1 MSGLISSFM
10 AKALAFAMRGIVV
23 AVCLFNGAAQAQT
36 IIAPSIDSVT
46 SFYGSRSPTN
56 LVNGTGLTAG
66 PSGILGAADSTHGND
81 VDATMWYSNPFIVP
95 ADTSP
100 IVTFNLGGVYDL
112 QTTRLW
118 QYNEPPYAFTVYGAK
133 DIEVAVSSDNT
144 NFTVLTTIT
153 LARAGGTNGEPAQ
166 DFAAVAPGVRYVR
179 LHVLDT
185 FAGAA
190 ASGLSEVRFVG
201 AASGYGGP
209 TLYANATTVQLAND
223 VQKVS
228 FDKGPDGKFHVT
240 TSVWDGSNWRPFF
253 DAQRPLIEGSAFNL
267 EPTSYTVRTN
277 TATKKLVRFQGARTS
292 PSYSFDLMVEME
304 TGSDLARFE
313 LINHL
318 TNGLTLS
325 GQQPTVGLWMNRPSA
340 QWVMDQGGL
349 SPTRVAF
356 PPDFNIGFPAAYLYD
371 QQQEA
376 AIFFDLTPATWM
388 RANGVNRF
396 SDVQARTWGNGTQTA
411 LGLYRYHVT
420 GNFVPAGDMT
430 VVFYLYSRWRPQGPA
445 QLSDMLDRTLEQF
458 QPLHPGTSVF
468 PTNTLEGGE
477 VSWSKF
483 ADRTMADLMVQN
495 VTYGHRTNEP
505 YTDSPLPLVTL
516 PTEMIVHPS
525 FATTNAS
532 EALNAWSFATIN
544 FSLAPSILYSRLYG
558 SAEAQHFVRLK
569 KDALPRFYSSD
580 SRIIAGGTQQPAFV
594 FGLELSWQTLAYYQM
609 VHAAMDSL
617 AKEDFNPAIG
627 GRWLMG
633 LEGLMQYAR
642 QVNYVFSVFYDPF
655 TKLPVVWVPNPG
667 LGAIRE
673 PWSVGH
679 YCYVLLGAYDFTG
692 EQRYLTEAQTA
703 MDALMTTMSYTESNS
718 FYTATYSDPME
729 MPVTELMGNSYGAVA
744 AAKLHR
750 LTSDP
755 KYLTYQRDFLNVLLR
770 MTTWFEDQTDTRSR
784 DVRSLGLFYP
794 FVAAPTPTA
803 WETAEANLCLA
814 WLLKND
820 RTNSRAPLLAR
831 LSNLNRINSFYFY
844 PATFTPEIRSINPG
858 LRTDV
863 GQYFPTENM
872 YTLEFPSGSGGSP
885 NQTAIYMTGLGLWNS
900 WLYEALAAAT
910 DRSVLVLNLASLED
924 YEQSLR
930 SATREFL
937 VCNPT
942 TAIVSTTITNQ
953 ALAAGTYQ
961 VTLTDPAG
969 GVLWTTNQTHLQ
981 LLAGLPVTFN
991 SQQVSYL
998 KIENTNS
1005 ASILADIESYRA
1017 AGRKLSHAYQLL
1029 QEEARDLGIGT
1040 NVLQL
1045 QILFGSAYQ
1054 AYQSSNYPIA
1064 FAQANQIVTNLLLRP
1079 PPVISLALANTQLR
1093 APGIASF
1100 SSCFGSRSPT
1110 NLVNGSGL
1118 ALGASG
1124 ILGAADSTHGN
1135 DTEGSMWYSNP
1146 FSTPADTSPVV
1157 TFDLGGVADLLTT
1170 RIWQYNQPG
1179 GFAVYGAKNIHLSVS
1194 ANNTN
1199 YTALTMIAPRQ
1210 AGGTNGEPAQDFTTL
1225 ASGIRYVRMQITNTF
1240 GGVAASGLAE
1250 VRFITK
1256 STGVDLKLTGLQGE
1270 HYRIEYSDSLGP
1282 AVSWELLQDIPSLG
1296 SSPQV
1301 INDPRPLQAQRF
1313 YRAVEVR

>member
-1 MSGLISSFM
+1 MRGLIRSFM
-10 AKALAFAMRGIVV
+10 AKALPFTMRGMVV
-23 AVCLFNGAAQAQT
+23 AVCLYNGAAQAQT
-36 IIAPSIDSVT
+36 IISPSIDSVT

-100 IVTFNLGGVYDL
+100 IVTFNLGGAYDL

-133 DIEVAVSSDNT
+133 DIEVAVSNDNT

-153 LARAGGTNGEPAQ
+153 PARAGGASGEPSQ
-166 DFAAVAPGVRYVR
+166 DFATVATGVRYVR

-185 FAGAA
+185 FGGVA
-190 ASGLSEVRFVG
+190 ASGLSEVRFI
-201 AASGYGGP
+201 ASPPHGGL
-209 TLYANATTVQLAND
+209 TLFTNETMVEFAND
-223 VQKVS
+223 LQKVS
-228 FDKGPDGKFHVT
+228 FDKGPDGKFHIT

-253 DAQRPLIEGSAFNL
+253 DAQRPLMEGSAFNL
-267 EPTSYTVRTN
+267 EPTSYTVLTN
-277 TATKKLVRFQGARTS
+277 TATKKTVRFQGSREG
-292 PSYSFDLMVEME
+292 PSYSFDLMVEMA

-313 LINHL
+313 LISHL
-318 TNGLTLS
+318 TNGLSLS

-349 SPTRVAF
+349 SATRVAF
-356 PPDFNIGFPAAYLYD
+356 PPDFNIGFPATYLYD

-388 RANGVNRF
+388 AANGVDRF
-396 SDVQARTWGNGTQTA
+396 SDVQAKSWGNGTQTA
-411 LGLYRYHVT
+411 LGMYRYHVT
-420 GNFVPAGDMT
+420 GNSIRAGDMSL
-430 VVFYLYSRWRPQGPA
+430 VFYLYSGWRPQGLNR
-445 QLSDMLDRTLEQF
+445 LSDMLDRTLEVF
-458 QPLHPGTSVF
+458 QLLHPWTSDF

-477 VSWSKF
+477 VSWNAF
-483 ADRTMADLMVQN
+483 AGRTMADLMLEN
-495 VTYGHRTNEP
+495 VTCGHFTNAP
-505 YTDSPLPLVTL
+505 YLDSPLPLVSL
-516 PTEMIVHPS
+516 PETVIVHPS
-525 FATTNAS
+525 FALSNPS
-532 EALNAWSFATIN
+532 DPIIDWSFATIN
-544 FSLAPSILYSRLYG
+544 FSLAPSILYTRLYG

-569 KDALPRFYSSD
+569 KDALPRFYNSD
-580 SRIIAGGTQQPAFV
+580 SQIIAGGTQQPSHV
-594 FGLELSWQTLAYYQM
+594 IGLEHSWQTMAYYQM
-609 VHAAMDSL
+609 VLASMDSL

-633 LEGLMQYAR
+633 LKGLMQYAR
-642 QVNYVFSVFYDPF
+642 QVNYVFSIFYDPF
-655 TKLPVVWVPNPG
+655 TKLPVVWVPSPG
-667 LGAIRE
+667 LGDIRE

-679 YCYVLLGAYDFTG
+679 YCYVLLGAYDLTG
-692 EQRYLTEAQTA
+692 EQKYLTEAQTA

-750 LTSDP
+750 LTNDP

-770 MTTWFEDQTDTRSR
+770 MTTWFEDQTDARSR

-814 WLLKND
+814 WLLKHD

-844 PATFTPEIRSINPG
+844 PATFTPAIRSINPG

-872 YTLEFPSGSGGSP
+872 YTLEFPGGSGGSP
-885 NQTAIYMTGLGLWNS
+885 NQTAMYMCGLGLWNN

-910 DRSVLVLNLASLED
+910 NRQILVLNLASLED
-924 YEQSLR
+924 YEQSIR
-930 SATREFL
+930 SAAREFL

-942 TAIVSTTITNQ
+942 PGTISTTITNQ
-953 ALAAGTYQ
+953 ALAAGAYQ

-969 GVLWTTNQTHLQ
+969 GLLWTTNQTHLQ
-981 LLAGLPVTFN
+981 LLAGLPVTLN
-991 SQQVSYL
+991 PQQVSYL
-998 KIENTNS
+998 KIENTNA

-1029 QEEARDLGIGT
+1029 QEEARDRGVGT

-1045 QILFGSAYQ
+1045 QTLFGSAYQ
-1054 AYQSSNYPIA
+1054 AYQSSNYPVA

-1079 PPVISLALANTQLR
+1079 PTLSVALATTQLR
-1093 APGIASF
+1093 VPGIASF
-1100 SSCFGSRSPT
+1100 SSYFGSRSPT

-1118 ALGASG
+1118 VLGASG

-1179 GFAVYGAKNIHLSVS
+1179 GFAVYGAKNLQLSVS
-1194 ANNTN
+1194 ANTTN

-1210 AGGTNGEPAQDFTTL
+1210 AGGTNDEPAQDFITV

-1240 GGVAASGLAE
+1240 GGVNASGLSE

-1282 AVSWELLQDIPSLG
+1282 TASWQLLQDIPSL
-1296 SSPQV
+1296 SSSILI
-1301 INDPRPLQAQRF
+1301 INDPRPLQTQRF
-1313 YRAVEVR
+1313 YRMVQVR